1 MTGGCPAHVGRRG
14 FLRGVVGAAGA
25 LGLGAVASGAAAAPH
40 ASPLHASASTESQGS
55 TEPPGSEHTGAT
67 HGHVPAVVPFHG
79 PHQAGIT
86 TPAQR
91 AAAFLALDVVVATRD
106 ELAQT
111 FQTLTAAARLLAGG
125 GVAPAAG
132 PGAPPS
138 DNGIL
143 GVVPTPKDTD
153 GLTVTVS
160 VGASLFDDRF
170 GLAAGKPA
178 RLRVMDTFPD
188 DDLDRATCDGDLLLQ
203 VCADERDTVLHAVR
217 ELLRATRGAL
227 ALRWRQDGFL
237 PPARPSGAPRN
248 LLGFK
253 DGTVNPPTASA
264 DAMADVVW
272 TTAGPTTPLDDQAAR
287 AFGMRPDDLPDAVE
301 PAWAAGGSYHVV
313 RTTRMFVEFWDRVTL
328 DEQEQMIG
336 RRRDTGA
343 PLTGSHEDDVPD
355 YAADPTG
362 DAIKLDA
369 HIRLAGPR
377 TPGSEAMRMLRRP
390 YSYDNGSDASGTLDV
405 GLVFVC
411 FVQDLDRQF
420 VAVQNRL
427 AGEPL
432 VDYVSPVGG
441 GYFFALPGVLA
452 ADDWYASGLLA

>member
-1 MTGGCPAHVGRRG
+1 MTGECPAHVGRRG
-14 FLRGVVGAAGA
+14 FLRGVLGAAGA
-25 LGLGAVASGAAAAPH
+25 AGLASVATGAAPV
-40 ASPLHASASTESQGS
+40 STGS
-55 TEPPGSEHTGAT
+55 TTAGADGSEYT
-67 HGHVPAVVPFHG
+67 HPTHAKVPAVVPFHG
-79 PHQAGIT
+79 KHQAGIT

-91 AAAFLALDVVVATRD
+91 AATFLALDAVVASRA
-106 ELAQT
+106 ELADV
-111 FQTLTAAARLLAGG
+111 FKTLTEAARLLADG
-125 GVAPAAG
+125 GVAPSAG

-160 VGASLFDDRF
+160 VGASLFDGRF
-170 GLAAGKPA
+170 GLAASKPA
-178 RLRVMDTFPD
+178 RLRVMDAFPD
-188 DDLDRATCDGDLLLQ
+188 DNLDRTICDGDLLLQ

-217 ELLRATRGAL
+217 ELLRATRGSL
-227 ALRWRQDGFL
+227 TVRWRQEGFL

-264 DAMADVVW
+264 DAMGDVVW
-272 TTAGPTTPLDDQAAR
+272 TAAGPTAKVDDQAAR
-287 AFGMRPDDLPDAVE
+287 AFKARATDLKDAVE
-301 PAWAAGGSYHVV
+301 PAWVAGGTYHVV

-343 PLTGSHEDDVPD
+343 PLTGTHEDEAPD

-390 YSYDNGSDASGTLDV
+390 FSYDNGTDANGTLDV

-420 VAVQNRL
+420 VTVQNHL
-427 AGEPL
+427 QGEPL
-432 VDYVSPVGG
+432 VDYISPVGG
-441 GYFFALPGVLA
+441 GYFFALPGVKA
-452 ADDWYASGLLA
+452 ADDWYASALLA